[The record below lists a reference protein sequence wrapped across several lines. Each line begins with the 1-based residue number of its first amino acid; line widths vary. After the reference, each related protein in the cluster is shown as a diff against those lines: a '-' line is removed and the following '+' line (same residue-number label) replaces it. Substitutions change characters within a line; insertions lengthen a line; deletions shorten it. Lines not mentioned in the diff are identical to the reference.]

1 MRCSLCL
8 KCVSPNS
15 AHGCFFVILPA
26 SLNVTSWVS
35 GLLSNYPQQD
45 SWFVWGF
52 LGLNL
57 LWQFIFI
64 FHFLCICEDI
74 QVLFLS
80 EWYQEKVRT
89 FLLMERETK
98 QKDPISSL
106 SDLLFH
112 PDAQPLSNMSP
123 PPQHTSLHPSPVSI
137 RSPSPAL
144 HLPTTQKVNPLLSL
158 IFHRTVLNFNCGG
171 GYTTLCLSKSI
182 CNV

>member
-1 MRCSLCL
+1 MTIYIYISFSVVHYNSLL
-8 KCVSPNS
+8 KICKLLGNRAVFHTAPNRVLCV
-15 AHGCFFVILPA
+15 
-26 SLNVTSWVS
+26 W
-35 GLLSNYPQQD
+35 
-45 SWFVWGF
+45 
-52 LGLNL
+52 
-57 LWQFIFI
+57 
-64 FHFLCICEDI
+64 EDT
-74 QVLFLS
+74 QVLFLN

-106 SDLLFH
+106 SDLLLH

-137 RSPSPAL
+137 RSPSPGL

-182 CNV
+182 CNF

>member
-1 MRCSLCL
+1 M
-8 KCVSPNS
+8 
-15 AHGCFFVILPA
+15 
-26 SLNVTSWVS
+26 
-35 GLLSNYPQQD
+35 
-45 SWFVWGF
+45 
-52 LGLNL
+52 
-57 LWQFIFI
+57 
-64 FHFLCICEDI
+64 
-74 QVLFLS
+74 
-80 EWYQEKVRT
+80 EK
-89 FLLMERETK
+89 ETK

-137 RSPSPAL
+137 RSASPAL
-144 HLPTTQKVNPLLSL
+144 PLPTTQKVNPLLSL